1 MISLGTGICKVF
13 YDPNKHN
20 QNMNK
25 IVPAKEKINIIEEK
39 IKSSIKNKSYSDVS
53 NLFNFNLV
61 DFIR

>member
-20 QNMNK
+20 HNITKK
-25 IVPAKEKINIIEEK
+25 IPAKEKINIIEEK
-39 IKSSIKNKSYSDVS
+39 LKSTIKNKSNADIS

-61 DFIR
+61 DYIR